1 LTKASAIVRMLQLTE
16 SATAHWWPREISSRA
31 LYDSIGRNY
40 GAIRQADPR
49 LAEPIWLALGDARS
63 VINVGAGAGS
73 YEPPGRQVTAVEPS
87 AVMIAQRP
95 PDAAPAVQA
104 NAEAL
109 PFRDG
114 EFDAAMAILTLHHWS
129 DVDTGLAELVR
140 VARRRVVIVTFD
152 PAAWGAQWIVHDYIP
167 EILDDASEWKPS
179 IARILDALPS
189 AAVEVLPAP
198 CDCTDRMFATL
209 WARPEEYL
217 DPRIRAATSVWHQ
230 LPPDVSARAL
240 DQLARDLASGAWDE
254 RYGHLRTTPAWDV
267 GLRLIRAEL
276 ST

>member
-1 LTKASAIVRMLQLTE
+1 MGEPI
-16 SATAHWWPREISSRA
+16 
-31 LYDSIGRNY
+31 YDRIGRTY
-40 GAIRQADPR
+40 GAIRQTDPR
-49 LAEPIWLALGDARS
+49 LATPIWRALGD
-63 VINVGAGAGS
+63 VHTVVNVGAGTGS
-73 YEPPGRQVTAVEPS
+73 YEPPDRQVTAVEPS

-140 VARRRVVIVTFD
+140 VARRRVVILTLD
-152 PAAWGAQWIVHDYIP
+152 PATWGDQWIVRDYTP
-167 EILDDASEWKPS
+167 EILDDAFDWKPS
-179 IARILDALPS
+179 IAQILDALPS
-189 AAVEVLPAP
+189 AIVEVLPAP
-198 CDCTDRMFATL
+198 RNCTDRMFATL

-230 LPPDVSARAL
+230 LPPEVAARAL
-240 DQLARDLASGAWDE
+240 DRLAHDLASGAWDD
-254 RYGHLRTTPAWDV
+254 RHGHLRTTPEWDV

-276 ST
+276 RVA